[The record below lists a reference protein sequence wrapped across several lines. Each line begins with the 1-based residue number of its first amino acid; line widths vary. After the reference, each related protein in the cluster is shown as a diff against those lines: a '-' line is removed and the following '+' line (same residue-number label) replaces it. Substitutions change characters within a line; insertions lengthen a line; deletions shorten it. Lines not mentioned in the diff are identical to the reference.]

1 MTSQQPSVSR
11 RTALGAIAATMLT
24 TPAAAQQVTLRTGHT
39 NAVGEV
45 QDEGLRHL
53 DKELRGKTGGNLG
66 LQIFPNGQL
75 GAELPLVEGLLIGSV
90 DLVVV
95 SHAAFANFV
104 KEFQILDMPFLF
116 RDYAHVDRA
125 ARGPMMAELQA
136 AAQRRNLRVL
146 GLYSSGIRHI
156 MTRAP
161 VRSMDDLKGRKIRTI
176 QNPVHV
182 AAFQAFG
189 ANATALPY
197 NELYGALQTGVVD
210 GAEAAYTNYVGQKFY
225 EVSPNWATVAW
236 LSLTAP
242 VVMAERRFQ
251 ALSKEHQDALSGLA
265 AESAVWQRKLVVD
278 TEDKLVEEVKRRGI
292 AITNPDP
299 APFRNAAKA
308 VYDRFLTTD
317 GDKKL
322 LQIVQQTP

>member
-1 MTSQQPSVSR
+1 MTDFTSISR
-11 RTALGAIAATMLT
+11 RTALGGLTATTLAGT
-24 TPAAAQQVTLRTGHT
+24 AFAQTPTMLRTGHT
-39 NAVGEV
+39 NAIGEV
-45 QDEGLRHL
+45 QDEGLRYM
-53 DKELRGKTGGNLG
+53 DRGLREKTKGQLG

-95 SHAAFANFV
+95 AHAAFTNFV
-104 KEFQILDMPFLF
+104 KEYQILDMPFLF
-116 RDYAHVDRA
+116 RDYAHLDKA
-125 ARGPMMAELQA
+125 AQGPLMGELQA
-136 AAQRRNLRVL
+136 AALRRGFRVL
-146 GLYSSGIRHI
+146 GLYSSGIRHL

-161 VRSMDDLKGRKIRTI
+161 LRSMAELSGRKIRTI

-225 EVSPNWATVAW
+225 EVAPNWATVAW

-242 VVMAERRFQ
+242 VIMAERRFQ
-251 ALSKEHQDALSGLA
+251 ALPKDQQDALMATG
-265 AESAVWQRKLVVD
+265 EDSARWERKFVVDADEKLVSF
-278 TEDKLVEEVKRRGI
+278 VKEQKVTV
-292 AITNPDP
+292 TNPDP
-299 APFRNAAKA
+299 QPFREAAKA
-308 VYDRFLTTD
+308 VYDKFLTTD

-322 LQIVQQTP
+322 LKLIQET

>member
-1 MTSQQPSVSR
+1 MNKHTTSLSR
-11 RTALGAIAATMLT
+11 RATLGVLAASTLAL
-24 TPAAAQQVTLRTGHT
+24 PAAAQQVALRTGHT

-45 QDEGLRHL
+45 QDEGLRQL
-53 DKELRGKTGGNLG
+53 DKELRNKTGGSLG

-90 DLVVV
+90 DLVCV

-125 ARGPMMAELQA
+125 ARGPMMVELQA

-146 GLYSSGIRHI
+146 GLYSSGIRHL

-197 NELYGALQTGVVD
+197 NELYNAMQTGVVD

-251 ALSKEHQDALSGLA
+251 ALSKEHQDALSSLA
-265 AESAVWQRKLVVD
+265 MESAIWQRKHVVD
-278 TEDKLVEEVKRRGI
+278 SEDKLVEEVKRRGI
-292 AITNPDP
+292 NVTNPDP
-299 APFRNAAKA
+299 APFRSAAKA
-308 VYDRFLTTD
+308 VYDRFLTSDT
-317 GDKKL
+317 DKKL